1 MQHIV
6 GLWEVLAATYIMVQ
20 ASIRVTRNI
29 PTLKYEWLYLTFLFL
44 YLIPLTSWVPP
55 VFDAYGP
62 ERSCCWI
69 TSKNWSD
76 CSFFCDWSGPTV
88 CPLLHTSVLVHATGH
103 HPAAAIHH
111 NHAQTIPAVGGQV
124 WTWCFGDKE
133 VHKSWAENPG
143 FLPSCGNAGAD
154 YSGGDVH
161 LQLGCERIWF
171 SQSCHVVCHLFC
183 LLVTGN
189 SHCSAVYTW
198 PRDQEEA
205 QP

>member
-29 PTLKYEWLYLTFLFL
+29 PTLKYEWLYLTFVFL
-44 YLIPLTSWVPP
+44 YQIPLTSWVPP

-133 VHKSWAENPG
+133 VHKTELKTLAFYP
-143 FLPSCGNAGAD
+143 
-154 YSGGDVH
+154 
-161 LQLGCERIWF
+161 
-171 SQSCHVVCHLFC
+171 VVVM
-183 LLVTGN
+183 LVQIILVVMYIYNLVVREYGWVKVAMWYVT
-189 SHCSAVYTW
+189 CFVY
-198 PRDQEEA
+198 
-205 QP
+205 